1 MKHFTRLFAIAI
13 AVCLLGTSVAAHQVT
28 YKGTVVST
36 EKATV
41 KVTVVDEKTKKPM
54 QITFKLD
61 KDTKIL
67 RGDKVMTLADAAI
80 KKDER
85 IAVTVDHDLDEDLAL
100 VVRLDVKK

>member
-1 MKHFTRLFAIAI
+1 MRHSQRLFAIAI
-13 AVCLLGTSVAAHQVT
+13 AVCLLGASVAAHQVT

-36 EKATV
+36 DKMTV

-54 QITFKLD
+54 DITFKID

-67 RGDKVMTLADAAI
+67 RGDKVVTLAEARI
-80 KKDER
+80 QKDEK
-85 IAVTVDHDLDEDLAL
+85 IAVTTDHDLDEDLAL